1 MNKSLVGRLR
11 RQGLWLAACSA
22 LVATNWM
29 SAGTTAEVPES
40 QIYQLPVPVY
50 GDSTPWGEYF
60 RQLQDTIAL
69 RWYEEI
75 TYYDHL
81 YVYSHGSVTARFT
94 VSPGGTFHDPYILSN
109 TSNPLMANAV
119 IRAIRRAWIGR
130 FPTAVLA
137 MAPDGLVI
145 EQTFRF
151 WDNDP
156 AEYGLASSYPQLLT
170 RRSPEIGGA
179 YNLNLRK
186 FVDLSRFRFQSRIL
200 EATPMNSGLAE
211 R

>member
-1 MNKSLVGRLR
+1 
-11 RQGLWLAACSA
+11 
-22 LVATNWM
+22 
-29 SAGTTAEVPES
+29 
-40 QIYQLPVPVY
+40 
-50 GDSTPWGEYF
+50 
-60 RQLQDTIAL
+60 
-69 RWYEEI
+69 
-75 TYYDHL
+75 
-81 YVYSHGSVTARFT
+81 
-94 VSPGGTFHDPYILSN
+94 
-109 TSNPLMANAV
+109 MANAV

-186 FVDLSRFRFQSRIL
+186 FVGLSRFRFQSRIL